1 MFNRSRW
8 AKNCTVTPLFYI
20 CCYGAFLFMIKK
32 LEDCNVG
39 DLVRIWCIGTLCWD
53 DEVVRIIDKSVLIT
67 VQYQSGKTGRFSSSA
82 ECKVVS
88 F

>member
-1 MFNRSRW
+1 M
-8 AKNCTVTPLFYI
+8 
-20 CCYGAFLFMIKK
+20 MIKK
-32 LEDCNVG
+32 LENCNIG

-53 DEVVRIIDKSVLIT
+53 DEVVKIIDKSVLIT
-67 VQYQSGKTGRFSSSA
+67 VKYQSGRTGRFSSSA

>member
-1 MFNRSRW
+1 
-8 AKNCTVTPLFYI
+8 
-20 CCYGAFLFMIKK
+20 MIKK
-32 LEDCNVG
+32 LEDCQIG

-53 DEVVRIIDKSVLIT
+53 DEVVKIIDKFVGVT
-67 VQYQSGKTGRFSSSA
+67 VQYKSGRTARFSSSA

>member
-1 MFNRSRW
+1 MF
-8 AKNCTVTPLFYI
+8 
-20 CCYGAFLFMIKK
+20 KK
-32 LEDCNVG
+32 LEECNIG

-53 DEVVRIIDKSVLIT
+53 DEVVKIIDKFIGVN
-67 VQYQSGKTGRFSSSA
+67 VQYQNGKTGRFSSSA